1 MLHDVAQWLR
11 TLAAFPQ
18 DLGSDSQH
26 LYGGSQASIYPVPK
40 DTVPSSG
47 LSRHC
52 THMVH

>member
-1 MLHDVAQWLR
+1 MLHVVAQRLR

-26 LYGGSQASIYPVPK
+26 LHGGSQASLYPGPN